1 MANTDVSIC
10 NTSLIMVGAD
20 EINSFSDNTAEA
32 KLANSVYTDT
42 KNTLLQYHPWRFSLL
57 QKDLGG
63 ELVDTPLF
71 DNWQYKYQLPPD
83 LLRVISLEDDED
95 YEIFEDAL
103 YTNVSPCRVIYQ
115 RKAAENELPSYFIR
129 CLNFHLARIF
139 SISLQED
146 PAKMQM
152 FDNAA
157 DKETA
162 RARNIDAQQ
171 QPNISIPDKNYTLVN
186 IRG

>member
-1 MANTDVSIC
+1 MANTDVSVC
-10 NTSLIMVGAD
+10 NTALIMVGAD

-32 KLANSVYTDT
+32 KLAAAVYADT
-42 KNTLLQYHPWRFSLL
+42 KNTLLQYHPWRFSLI

-63 ELVDTPLF
+63 ELTAAPLF
-71 DNWQYKYQLPPD
+71 DKWKYRYQLPPD
-83 LLRVISLEDDED
+83 LLRIIQLEDQEN
-95 YEIFEDAL
+95 YEIYEDEL
-103 YTNVSPCRVIYQ
+103 YTNASPCRVVYQ
-115 RKAAENELPSYFIR
+115 RKVNESEMPSYFIR

-146 PAKMQM
+146 STKMQM

-171 QPNISIPDKNYTLVN
+171 QPNISIPDRNFTLVN
-186 IRG
+186 LRG